1 MKKIIAYED
10 DHALREQL
18 KKIFKS
24 LKDSYWLV
32 NTFPNTV
39 TLDNDL
45 NTYGPDLV
53 LMDLQ
58 MVSEDDGLIALH
70 RIKTTRP
77 HIKVLVLTM
86 FDQDNKVFNAI
97 CLDADGYMLKSDFTG
112 DRLPKEVMRQSLDTT
127 FSGGA
132 YLTPSVAKQILEIYK
147 DRGIADKIEAVKET
161 FTRIFSGKSHKEET
175 KNNTLTRM
183 QLIVLQHIVD
193 GKKSSEIARN
203 LNLTENTI
211 NTHIKGIYQN
221 LGVQNRARAI
231 KKAIEKKLIF

>member
-18 KKIFKS
+18 RKIFNE
-24 LKDSYWLV
+24 LRDSYWLV
-32 NTFPNTV
+32 KTFPNTV
-39 TLDNDL
+39 TLDKDL
-45 NTYGPDLV
+45 DTYTPDLV

-58 MVSEDDGLIALH
+58 MVAEDDGLVALH
-70 RIKTTRP
+70 RIKSTRP

-112 DRLPKEVMRQSLDTT
+112 NKLPKEVMRQSLDTT

-161 FTRIFSGKSHKEET
+161 FTKLFSGKS
-175 KNNTLTRM
+175 KNEDPKKTPLTRM
-183 QLIVLQHIVD
+183 QLIVLQQIVE
-193 GKKSSEIARN
+193 GKKSSEIARD

-211 NTHIKGIYQN
+211 NSHIKGIYQN
-221 LGVQNRARAI
+221 LGVQNRAKAI